1 MLSISVYLSHHS
13 DNKNKNDMVGIC
25 RGITSLHGVLYH
37 WLVLC
42 DVGIVILVFF
52 FFSLEIKSEKKKQKT
67 NYSLFFN

>member
-52 FFSLEIKSEKKKQKT
+52 FFPR
-67 NYSLFFN
+67 N